1 MGVSIAERNHSE
13 INQVPGINLTAVA
26 LRTGRPEDAEI
37 AGTIC
42 FEAFKAISDQHNF
55 PRDFPSPE
63 PAIELLSFLLSRHD
77 VYSVVAE
84 IDGRVVGSNFLWET
98 ASIAGVGPI
107 TVDPSVQNGAIGR
120 SLMEEVLRRTREQAF
135 AGVRLVQAAYHNRSL
150 SLYTKLG
157 FDTREPLSAMQGP
170 ALGLEIPGHY
180 VRLATKDD
188 IDECNDLCERIHG
201 FERQVEMIDAINQGS
216 ATVVEREGR
225 ITGYTNGIGFLGYAV
240 GENNDD
246 LKALIGAAKEFAGP
260 GFLLP
265 TRNSELMRWCLR
277 QGLRVVMPMTLMS
290 SGLYNEP
297 RGAFLPSVIY

>member
-1 MGVSIAERNHSE
+1 MAIPVVKPQQHQTQS
-13 INQVPGINLTAVA
+13 VPDSTNVIF
-26 LRTGRPEDAEI
+26 RRGRPEDAEKC
-37 AGTIC
+37 GVIC
-42 FEAFKAISDQHNF
+42 FEAFKSISDQHNF

-63 PAIELLSFLLSRHD
+63 PAIGLLSFLLTRRD

-84 IDGRVVGSNFLWET
+84 IDDRVVGSNFLWET

-120 SLMEEVLRRTREQAF
+120 RLMEDVLQRAEEQAF

-170 ALGLEIPGHY
+170 ALGLEIPGYHA
-180 VRLATKDD
+180 RAATTDD
-188 IDECNDLCERIHG
+188 VDECNKLCVRIHG
-201 FERQVEMIDAINQGS
+201 FEREVELIDAINQGS

-225 ITGYTNGIGFLGYAV
+225 ITGFANGIGFLGYAV

-265 TRNSELMRWCLR
+265 TRNSELMRWCLKN
-277 QGLRVVMPMTLMS
+277 GLRVVMPMTLMS
-290 SGLYNEP
+290 IGLYNEP

>member
-1 MGVSIAERNHSE
+1 MAISVIEPQQHQIQSVLVNSTNI
-13 INQVPGINLTAVA
+13 I
-26 LRTGRPEDAEI
+26 LRRGRPEDAEKC
-37 AGTIC
+37 GVIC
-42 FEAFKAISDQHNF
+42 FEAFKSISDQHNF

-63 PAIELLSFLLSRHD
+63 PAIGLLSFLLSRHD

-120 SLMEEVLRRTREQAF
+120 RLMEDVLRRTAEQGF

-157 FDTREPLSAMQGP
+157 FDTREPLSAIQGP
-170 ALGLEIPGHY
+170 ALGLEIPGHH
-180 VRLATKDD
+180 VRQATKHDLE
-188 IDECNDLCERIHG
+188 ECNKLSVRIHG
-201 FERQVEMIDAINQGS
+201 FERDVELIDAINQGS
-216 ATVVEREGR
+216 ASVVERAGR

-240 GENNDD
+240 GENNED

-265 TRNSELMRWCLR
+265 TRNSELMRWCLQR
-277 QGLRVVMPMTLMS
+277 GLRVIMPMTLMS